1 MNTNDSLSG
10 KIEPMNSSASPAGFG
25 RVDADG
31 TVYVRTAEGERSV
44 GQVPDVSPEE
54 ALAFF
59 VRRYENLVVEVNN
72 LENRVASGAASPDEA
87 RRVAKTL
94 RTSIL
99 TANAVGDLDALAGRL
114 DALQPKLDEAAEA
127 RRQARKQAA
136 EEALAAK
143 EAMVAEAEALAS
155 GTDWRR
161 GVDRFRELLEQWKAL
176 PRVDRATDDALWHRF
191 SSARTA
197 YTRRRKAQ
205 FAEVAEVR
213 EAARKA
219 KEKIIAEAEQI
230 ASSTD
235 WGATA
240 AEFRDLMARWKAAG
254 VAPRA
259 VDEKLWQRFRALQN
273 QFFDARAAAQNAT
286 DAEHEA
292 NLQAKEALL
301 AEAEATLLPVTDLAA
316 AREKFR
322 EFLSRYNEI
331 GHVPRNAIRGLDN
344 RVRSLEG
351 AIRDAEEEEWR
362 RTDPEAR
369 KRAEDTIAM
378 FSAHIAKLEEKL
390 AAAEAKGDQ
399 RAIKDA
405 SDSIATYTSWLEQAQ
420 ATLDEFKR

>member
-1 MNTNDSLSG
+1 
-10 KIEPMNSSASPAGFG
+10 MNSSASPAGFG

-87 RRVAKTL
+87 RRVTKTL
-94 RTSIL
+94 RASVMN
-99 TANAVGDLDALAGRL
+99 ANAVGDLDALAARL
-114 DALQPKLDEAAEA
+114 DALLPKLDEAAEA

-143 EAMVAEAEALAS
+143 EAMVAEAEALAA

-161 GVDRFRELLEQWKAL
+161 GVDRFRALLEQWKAL

-254 VAPRA
+254 AAPRA

-273 QFFDARAAAQNAT
+273 QFFDARTAAQNAT

-292 NLQAKEALL
+292 NLRAKEAML
-301 AEAEATLLPVTDLAA
+301 AEAEAGLLPVTDLAS
-316 AREKFR
+316 AREQFR
-322 EFLSRYNEI
+322 DFLSRYNEI

-344 RVRSLEG
+344 RVRALES
-351 AIRDAEEEEWR
+351 AIREAEDEEWR

-378 FSAHIAKLEEKL
+378 FTSHIAKLEEKL

>member
-1 MNTNDSLSG
+1 
-10 KIEPMNSSASPAGFG
+10 MNSSASPAGFG
-25 RVDADG
+25 RVEADG
-31 TVYVRTAEGERSV
+31 TVYVRTADGERSV

-87 RRVAKTL
+87 RRVTKTL
-94 RTSIL
+94 RASVMN
-99 TANAVGDLDALAGRL
+99 ANAVGDLDGLAARL
-114 DALQPKLDEAAEA
+114 DALLPKLDEAAEA

-143 EAMVAEAEALAS
+143 EAMVAEAEALAA

-161 GVDRFRELLEQWKAL
+161 GVDRFRTLLEQWKAL

-213 EAARKA
+213 EAARKV
-219 KEKIIAEAEQI
+219 KEKLIAEAEQI

-254 VAPRA
+254 AAPRA
-259 VDEKLWQRFRALQN
+259 VDERLWQRFRALQN
-273 QFFDARAAAQNAT
+273 QFFDARTAAQNAT

-292 NLQAKEALL
+292 NLRAKDAML
-301 AEAEATLLPVTDLAA
+301 AEAEAGLLPVTDLAS
-316 AREKFR
+316 AREQFR
-322 EFLSRYNEI
+322 DFLARYNEI

-344 RVRSLEG
+344 RVRALEN
-351 AIRDAEEEEWR
+351 AIREAEDEEWR

-378 FSAHIAKLEEKL
+378 FTSHIAKLEEKL

-399 RAIKDA
+399 RGIKDA
-405 SDSIATYTSWLEQAQ
+405 SDSIATYTSWLEQAR

>member
-1 MNTNDSLSG
+1 
-10 KIEPMNSSASPAGFG
+10 MNSSASPAGFG

-87 RRVAKTL
+87 RRATKTL
-94 RTSIL
+94 RASVMN
-99 TANAVGDLDALAGRL
+99 ANAVGDLDALAARL
-114 DALQPKLDEAAEA
+114 DALLPKLDEAAEA

-143 EAMVAEAEALAS
+143 EAMVAEAEALAA

-161 GVDRFRELLEQWKAL
+161 GVDRFRALLEQWKAL

-254 VAPRA
+254 AAPRA

-273 QFFDARAAAQNAT
+273 QFFDARTAAQNAT

-292 NLQAKEALL
+292 NLRAKEAML
-301 AEAEATLLPVTDLAA
+301 AEAEAGLLPVTDLAS
-316 AREKFR
+316 AREQFR
-322 EFLSRYNEI
+322 DFLSRYNEI

-344 RVRSLEG
+344 RVRALES
-351 AIRDAEEEEWR
+351 AIREAEDEEWR

-378 FSAHIAKLEEKL
+378 FTSHIAKLEEKL

>member
-1 MNTNDSLSG
+1 
-10 KIEPMNSSASPAGFG
+10 MNSSASPAGFG

-31 TVYVRTAEGERSV
+31 TVYVRTADGERSV
-44 GQVPDVSPEE
+44 GQVPDVSPDE

-87 RRVAKTL
+87 RRVTKTL
-94 RTSIL
+94 RASVMN
-99 TANAVGDLDALAGRL
+99 ANAVGDLDALAARL
-114 DALQPKLDEAAEA
+114 DALLPKLDEAAEA

-143 EAMVAEAEALAS
+143 EAMVAEAEALAA

-161 GVDRFRELLEQWKAL
+161 GVDRFRALLEQWKAL

-254 VAPRA
+254 AAPRA

-273 QFFDARAAAQNAT
+273 QFFDARTAAQNAT

-292 NLQAKEALL
+292 NLRAKEAML
-301 AEAEATLLPVTDLAA
+301 AEAEAGLLPVTDLATA
-316 AREKFR
+316 KEQFR
-322 EFLSRYNEI
+322 DFLSRYNEI

-344 RVRSLEG
+344 RVRALES
-351 AIRDAEEEEWR
+351 AIREAEDEEWR

-378 FSAHIAKLEEKL
+378 FTSHIAKLEEKL

>member
-1 MNTNDSLSG
+1 
-10 KIEPMNSSASPAGFG
+10 MNSSASPAGFG

-44 GQVPDVSPEE
+44 GQVPDVSPDE

-87 RRVAKTL
+87 RRVTKTL
-94 RTSIL
+94 RASVMN
-99 TANAVGDLDALAGRL
+99 ANAVGDLDALAARL
-114 DALQPKLDEAAEA
+114 DALLPKLDEAAEA

-143 EAMVAEAEALAS
+143 EAMVAEAEALAA

-161 GVDRFRELLEQWKAL
+161 GVDRFRALLEQWKAL

-254 VAPRA
+254 AAPRA

-273 QFFDARAAAQNAT
+273 QFFDARTAAQNAT

-292 NLQAKEALL
+292 NLRAKEAML
-301 AEAEATLLPVTDLAA
+301 AEAEAGLLPVTDLAS
-316 AREKFR
+316 AREQFR
-322 EFLSRYNEI
+322 DFLSRYNEI

-344 RVRSLEG
+344 RVRALES
-351 AIRDAEEEEWR
+351 AIREAEDEEWR

-378 FSAHIAKLEEKL
+378 FTSHIAKLEEKL

>member
-1 MNTNDSLSG
+1 
-10 KIEPMNSSASPAGFG
+10 MNSSASPAGFG

-31 TVYVRTAEGERSV
+31 TVYVRTADGERSV
-44 GQVPDVSPEE
+44 GQVPDVSPDE

-87 RRVAKTL
+87 RRVTKTL
-94 RTSIL
+94 RASVMN
-99 TANAVGDLDALAGRL
+99 ANAVGDLDALAARL
-114 DALQPKLDEAAEA
+114 DALLPKLDEAAEA

-143 EAMVAEAEALAS
+143 EAMVAEAEALAA

-161 GVDRFRELLEQWKAL
+161 GVDRFRALLEQWKAL

-254 VAPRA
+254 AAPRA

-273 QFFDARAAAQNAT
+273 QFFDARTAAQNAT

-292 NLQAKEALL
+292 NLRAKEAML
-301 AEAEATLLPVTDLAA
+301 AEAEAGLLPVTDLAS
-316 AREKFR
+316 AREQFR
-322 EFLSRYNEI
+322 DFLSRYNEI

-344 RVRSLEG
+344 RVRALES
-351 AIRDAEEEEWR
+351 AIREAEDEEWR

-378 FSAHIAKLEEKL
+378 FTSHIAKLEEKL

>member
-1 MNTNDSLSG
+1 
-10 KIEPMNSSASPAGFG
+10 MNSSASPAGFG

-31 TVYVRTAEGERSV
+31 TVYVRTADGERSV
-44 GQVPDVSPEE
+44 GQVPDVSPDE

-87 RRVAKTL
+87 RRVTKTL
-94 RTSIL
+94 RASVMN
-99 TANAVGDLDALAGRL
+99 ANAVGDLDALAARL
-114 DALQPKLDEAAEA
+114 DALLPKLDEAAEA

-143 EAMVAEAEALAS
+143 EAMVAEAEALAA

-161 GVDRFRELLEQWKAL
+161 GVDRFRALLEQWKAL

-254 VAPRA
+254 AAPRA

-273 QFFDARAAAQNAT
+273 QFFDARTAAQNAT

-292 NLQAKEALL
+292 NLRAKEAML
-301 AEAEATLLPVTDLAA
+301 AEAEAGLLPVTDLAT
-316 AREKFR
+316 AREQFR
-322 EFLSRYNEI
+322 DFLSRYNEI

-344 RVRSLEG
+344 RVRALES
-351 AIRDAEEEEWR
+351 AIREAEDEEWR

-378 FSAHIAKLEEKL
+378 FTSHIAKLEEKL

>member
-1 MNTNDSLSG
+1 
-10 KIEPMNSSASPAGFG
+10 MNSSASPAGFG

-87 RRVAKTL
+87 RRATKTL
-94 RTSIL
+94 RASVMN
-99 TANAVGDLDALAGRL
+99 ANAVGDLDALAARL
-114 DALQPKLDEAAEA
+114 DALLPKLDEAAEA

-143 EAMVAEAEALAS
+143 EAMVAEAEALAA

-161 GVDRFRELLEQWKAL
+161 GVDRFRALLEQWKAL

-235 WGATA
+235 WVATA

-254 VAPRA
+254 AAPRA

-273 QFFDARAAAQNAT
+273 QFFDARTAAQNAT

-292 NLQAKEALL
+292 NLRAKEAML
-301 AEAEATLLPVTDLAA
+301 AEAEAGLLPVTDLAS
-316 AREKFR
+316 AREQFR
-322 EFLSRYNEI
+322 DFLSRYNEI

-344 RVRSLEG
+344 RVRALES
-351 AIRDAEEEEWR
+351 AIREAEDEEWR

-378 FSAHIAKLEEKL
+378 FTSHIAKLEEKL